1 MFGLLLARDVTSPTR
16 LVQNIEYINS
26 AQLLFYEFYETQ
38 PWCGINQPRFYGQAL
53 GNIMTFWKRIN
64 ETGN

>member
-26 AQLLFYEFYETQ
+26 AQLLFYELVVQKEYFKML
-38 PWCGINQPRFYGQAL
+38 RS
-53 GNIMTFWKRIN
+53 
-64 ETGN
+64 